1 MAQQSIKKVLEN
13 LGTPAVVFVIG
24 LAASILVTVQVAR
37 ISAAQDQERFEHA
50 IAQTQDNIRARL
62 ETYVAMLRAGAGFLS
77 AEDRPVDREQF
88 HRFAESLQLPAR
100 YPGIQGIG
108 FSARL
113 HAATAAAAEQELSS
127 YGVPELK
134 VHPAGVRSEIHAI
147 VHLEPMDRRNQAALG
162 YDMYSEPVRRE
173 AMQRA
178 RDSGLPAAS
187 GRVQLVQ
194 EIDEH
199 VQPGFLIYVP
209 VYEGGQPPLT
219 ERERRQK
226 LVGFIYSPFRADDLM
241 RGIFGSTLRPR
252 VNFEIYDGKI
262 VPGELLHRSSDSML
276 SSRLEKTRT
285 MDVAGRQWIV
295 RYTTRSEFEDTSN
308 RAFVPFVL
316 LAGLLGTSLLTLLSW
331 RQARAKARA
340 DAAGNAL
347 GVTARRL
354 EVLHATAAHLAAEL
368 DPDRLIQAV
377 TDAGR
382 ELSGAE
388 IGAFFYNVVNSET
401 ESYQLFALSGAP
413 REAFA
418 GMGMPRKTEIFG
430 PTFNGEAVIR
440 SGNITA
446 DPRFGKNPPH
456 SGFPAGH
463 WPVRSYLAVPVVSRS
478 GEVLGGLFFGH
489 SQVDVFTE
497 SAERS
502 IVALAGHAAI
512 ALDNARLFRASQ
524 EEIAARKKIEAHQK
538 LLLDELNHRVKNT
551 LAIVQSMAAQTLRS
565 APDTASFQRTFE
577 ARLVAL
583 SAAHN
588 LLASAN
594 WEGAELFELVM
605 RELAPYDL
613 DHQRVSIEGAPL
625 WLAPSVAV
633 TLGMAIHE
641 LAVNALKH
649 GALSVSTGT
658 VQIEW
663 HLRASDAAQTLQ
675 FIWQERN
682 GPPVGEPNEDG
693 FGLRMIKRSVEYDL
707 DGQAD
712 LLFEPAGFK
721 CVLTATLPLRRAAA

>member
-1 MAQQSIKKVLEN
+1 M
-13 LGTPAVVFVIG
+13 VFAIG
-24 LAASILVTVQVAR
+24 LAATVLVTVQVAR
-37 ISAAQDQERFEHA
+37 ISEAKDEERFEHS
-50 IAQTQDNIRARL
+50 IAQTQDSIRARL
-62 ETYVAMLRAGAGFLS
+62 ETYIAMLRAGAGFFS
-77 AEDRPVDREQF
+77 AEDRPIDRSQF
-88 HRFAESLQLPAR
+88 HRFVESLQLSTR

-108 FSARL
+108 FSTRL
-113 HAATAAAAEQELSS
+113 KAQNSVDAQAELAA
-127 YGVPELK
+127 YGVPELS
-134 VHPAGVRSEIHAI
+134 VHPAGTRNQLHAI

-162 YDMYSEPVRRE
+162 FDMFSEPVRRA
-173 AMQRA
+173 AMERA

-209 VYEGGQPPLT
+209 VYEGGQTPLT
-219 ERERRQK
+219 ERERREK
-226 LVGFIYSPFRADDLM
+226 LIGFVYSPFRADDLM

-252 VNFEIYDGKI
+252 VNFEIYDGKV
-262 VPGELLHRSSDSML
+262 VPGELLHRSSDAPL
-276 SSRLEKTRT
+276 LSRLQQTRT
-285 MDVAGRQWIV
+285 MDLAGRQWIV
-295 RYTTRSEFEDTSN
+295 RYSTRPEFEETSS
-308 RAFVPFVL
+308 RTFVPFVL
-316 LAGLLGTSLLTLLSW
+316 LGGVLGTVLLTLLSW
-331 RQARAKARA
+331 RQARAKERA
-340 DAAGNAL
+340 DAAVSAL

-354 EVLHATAAHLAAEL
+354 EVLHGTAAHLAAEL

-388 IGAFFYNVVNSET
+388 IGAFFYNVKNSQG

-430 PTFNGEAVIR
+430 PTFRGEAVVR

-446 DPRFGKNPPH
+446 DPRFGKNPPY

-463 WPVRSYLAVPVVSRS
+463 WPVRSYLAVPVLSRS
-478 GEVLGGLFFGH
+478 GDVLGGLFFGH

-497 SAERS
+497 TAERS
-502 IVALAGHAAI
+502 TIALAGHAAI

-524 EEIAARKKIEAHQK
+524 EEIVARKQIEAHQK

-565 APDTASFQRTFE
+565 APDPANFRRTFE

-588 LLASAN
+588 LLANAN
-594 WEGAELFELVM
+594 WEGAELFELVT

-625 WLAPSVAV
+625 WLAPNVAV

-649 GALSVSTGT
+649 GALSVPAGS

-663 HLRASDAAQTLQ
+663 DVRPTEAGQTLQ
-675 FIWQERN
+675 FVWQERN
-682 GPPVGEPNEDG
+682 GPSVSEPTANG
-693 FGLRMIKRSVEYDL
+693 FGLRMIKRSIEYDL
-707 DGQAD
+707 DGQAQ
-712 LLFEPAGFK
+712 LFFERSGFR
-721 CVLTATLPLRRAAA
+721 CVLTATLPLHRAAA